1 MKQRQCD
8 ETLKHRLVDVFFMP
22 AATMSP
28 AFGAGTWDS
37 WRGTTLIIG
46 EWLISRQRP
55 PSSKPKQYFRK

>member
-37 WRGTTLIIG
+37 WRGTALIIG
-46 EWLISRQRP
+46 EWLI
-55 PSSKPKQYFRK
+55 